1 MRVHCLGGESITAS
15 VPLARLSRLP
25 LTVGSIG
32 SLFATNLAR
41 LSNPPKVRLI
51 LRRKNLAK
59 ALLTAQDSGWASP
72 FPPSVSPGPHV
83 SLTLERDALSRRTDG
98 FEVEATAT
106 SSDRVEQSRVLPDGS
121 AGGSAKAVRSTVFDD
136 LVRNDPISTLIITT
150 KSPQTILSLRP
161 LIPRLSS
168 KSTIVLC
175 QNGMGVLEGLLDRYW
190 PDDSEGAGGLY
201 GAGGRPSF
209 ICATTT
215 HGVWRKDQSHFIHAG
230 LGDVKFGVVPNR
242 AVLSS
247 LANLPSPSW
256 GESYN
261 NPLLNA
267 RSLTLPTLDH
277 LPLTP
282 ATVSL
287 HETVSALLRTDLRAS
302 WLPLPTLQI
311 AQLQKLAVNTSVNCL
326 TGILGV
332 SNGALVASNKAKRI
346 IRSVSTECALVFSA
360 HIAREE
366 GRWEPPALYS
376 DSEDDDATSNSSF
389 PYSFA
394 LQSSSHPPP
403 PPLPDSHPLSAS
415 SLADYTFRVCT
426 ATGKNL
432 SSTLQDL
439 LAVTPA
445 APHAPSLMEIDYI
458 NGYVVALGRRY
469 GLPTPVTETLGSVV
483 QLKEQMVRAGAVDQ
497 VVETRLRT
505 ERRKYLA
512 ERERGPVF
520 VQTRNGLGETRRKE
534 LARAEKHQGQ
544 RSARFERDRRSS
556 AERGRRASF

>member
-1 MRVHCLGGESITAS
+1 MRIHCLG
-15 VPLARLSRLP
+15 
-25 LTVGSIG
+25 VGSIG
-32 SLFATNLAR
+32 SLFATNLAQ

-59 ALLTAQDSGWASP
+59 SLLTAQDSGWTSH
-72 FPPSVSPGPHV
+72 FPPSVSPGPHI
-83 SLTLERDALSRRTDG
+83 SLTVERDALARRTDG

-106 SSDRVEQSRVLPDGS
+106 PADRAEQSRVLSDGS
-121 AGGSAKAVRSTVFDD
+121 GGGSAKAVRSSTFGD

-150 KSPQTILSLRP
+150 KSPQTIPSLRP
-161 LIPRLSS
+161 LLPRLSS

-175 QNGMGVLEGLLDRYW
+175 QNGMGVLEGLLDHYW
-190 PDDSEGAGGLY
+190 PDDVEGAGGLY

-215 HGVWRKDQSHFIHAG
+215 HGVWRKDHNHFVHAG
-230 LGDVKFGVVPNR
+230 VGDVKFGVVPNR

-256 GESYN
+256 GDAYN

-267 RSLTLPTLDH
+267 RSLALPTLEH

-282 ATVSL
+282 DTVSL
-287 HETVSALLRTDLRAS
+287 HQTVSALLQSELRAS

-332 SNGALVASNKAKRI
+332 NNGSLVGSGKAKRI
-346 IRSVSTECALVFSA
+346 IRSVSNECALVFSA

-366 GRWEPPALYS
+366 GRWEPPVLYS
-376 DSEDDDATSNSSF
+376 DSEDDDAASLSSF
-389 PYSFA
+389 PSS
-394 LQSSSHPPP
+394 LPLNSSSHPPP
-403 PPLPDSHPLSAS
+403 PPLPESHPLSAS
-415 SLADYTFRVCT
+415 SLADYTIRVCM
-426 ATGKNL
+426 ATSNNL

-439 LAVTPA
+439 LAVTPTQ
-445 APHAPSLMEIDYI
+445 PHRPSQTEIDYI

-469 GLPTPVTETLGSVV
+469 GLPTPVTDTLGNVV
-483 QLKEQMVRAGAVDQ
+483 QLKEQLVRAGAVDR
-497 VVETRLRT
+497 VVETRLKS
-505 ERRKYLA
+505 ERRKQLT
-512 ERERGPVF
+512 ERERDPVF
-520 VQTRNGLGETRRKE
+520 LQTRKEQGESRRKE
-534 LARAEKHQGQ
+534 FERAEEHREQ
-544 RSARFERDRRSS
+544 RSGRFERDRRRSLEQRRRHSS
-556 AERGRRASF
+556 